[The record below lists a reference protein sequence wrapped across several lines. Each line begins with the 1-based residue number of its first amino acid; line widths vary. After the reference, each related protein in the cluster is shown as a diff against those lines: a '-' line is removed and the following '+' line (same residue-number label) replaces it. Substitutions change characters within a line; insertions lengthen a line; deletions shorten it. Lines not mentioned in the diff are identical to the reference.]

1 MAEGKKRGKK
11 RKEGREVVVSVALP
25 IEEYLRLE
33 EAVMRKHGRKRGVFS
48 EFVREAIKKA
58 VEEVLQARSEK

>member
-1 MAEGKKRGKK
+1 VGERMAEGKK

-58 VEEVLQARSEK
+58 VEEVLQAGGEE

>member
-1 MAEGKKRGKK
+1 MAEGKR

-58 VEEVLQARSEK
+58 VEEVLQAGRGEE

>member
-1 MAEGKKRGKK
+1 MAEEEK
-11 RKEGREVVVSVALP
+11 RKVVVSVALSVD
-25 IEEYLRLE
+25 EYLRLE
-33 EAVMRKHGRKRGVFS
+33 EAVVRKHGRKWGVFS

>member
-1 MAEGKKRGKK
+1 MAEGKR
-11 RKEGREVVVSVALP
+11 RKGGREVVVSVALP

-58 VEEVLQARSEK
+58 VEEVLQAGRGEE